1 MTVSFE
7 NITAAA
13 AEIAGAV
20 VRTPTVHSGA
30 LSAALGAEI
39 YLKLEVLQ
47 RTGSFK
53 DRGALVKL
61 LSLTDKQR
69 KKGVIAISAGNHA
82 QGVAYH
88 AQRLGIPAT
97 IVMPEATPFNKIT
110 RTEAF
115 GARVLLHGETV
126 NAAEPYALELA
137 KTDSLTLVHPYDDD
151 KIVAGQGTIAL
162 EMLADIDDLD
172 VIVVP
177 IGGGGVIAGIATAA
191 KAISPKIEII
201 GVEAEQYPSM
211 YESLRGLAP
220 TARGNTIA
228 EGIAITTPGSTARK
242 VVGRLVDDI
251 LLVSEFAIETAI
263 LTMLESSNV
272 LAEGAGAAP
281 LAALMENRDRFQ
293 GRKIGL
299 VICGGNIDSRLLASV
314 LMRGLVRTGRI
325 IRLRVTITDRPG
337 ALAQVAQLISSIG
350 GDIVEIAHQ
359 RLFQDVP
366 VKLADLDVMVETL
379 DKAQADMIIAQ
390 LNKEGLP
397 TRQLGI
403 SDTSP

>member
-228 EGIAITTPGSTARK
+228 EGIAITTPGSTARE

-366 VKLADLDVMVETL
+366 VNL
-379 DKAQADMIIAQ
+379 Q
-390 LNKEGLP
+390 
-397 TRQLGI
+397 
-403 SDTSP
+403 TSMSWSKRVTKRKRI